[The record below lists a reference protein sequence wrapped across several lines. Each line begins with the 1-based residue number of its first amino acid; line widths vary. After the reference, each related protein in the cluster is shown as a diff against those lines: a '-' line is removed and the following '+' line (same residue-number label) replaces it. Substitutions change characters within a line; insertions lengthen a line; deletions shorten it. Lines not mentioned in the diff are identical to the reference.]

1 MSTINKLSLQVGLTF
16 FNAEILRN
24 VPNIANL
31 TINRVAPKLTETS
44 CSWGTGVMGVP
55 VALAGISCKVKSLKL
70 FLNLGWILLMEK
82 KVTSYKVLAAFP
94 TQAPV
99 FSKMISPLSSTRLR
113 VHVYPVSYF
122 QVSTIDSL
130 EKQNKRKPKN
140 NCMLN
145 GNPETK
151 FLKSQAQIFYQT
163 IPHTFYILYQASA
176 MKGVL
181 RRLGVTRLFFRQPH
195 GVITSMNFP
204 HSKIWSMALQAWKP
218 DLSAKLEQSH
228 ISEVDLQLKEHR
240 APKSDVKM
248 QTY

>member
-1 MSTINKLSLQVGLTF
+1 
-16 FNAEILRN
+16 
-24 VPNIANL
+24 
-31 TINRVAPKLTETS
+31 
-44 CSWGTGVMGVP
+44 MGMT
-55 VALAGISCKVKSLKL
+55 VALAGISHKVKSLKL

-94 TQAPV
+94 TQVPM
-99 FSKMISPLSSTRLR
+99 FCKMISPLSLTRLR

-122 QVSTIDSL
+122 EVSTIDSL
-130 EKQNKRKPKN
+130 EKKKN

-151 FLKSQAQIFYQT
+151 FLKSQAQILYQM
-163 IPHTFYILYQASA
+163 IPHTFYILYQAST

-181 RRLGVTRLFFRQPH
+181 RRLGVTRLFFRQLH

-228 ISEVDLQLKEHR
+228 ISEVDLQLKEHS

>member
-1 MSTINKLSLQVGLTF
+1 
-16 FNAEILRN
+16 
-24 VPNIANL
+24 
-31 TINRVAPKLTETS
+31 
-44 CSWGTGVMGVP
+44 MGMP
-55 VALAGISCKVKSLKL
+55 VALARVSRKVKSLKL
-70 FLNLGWILLMEK
+70 FLNLGWILLTEK

-94 TQAPV
+94 TQVPM
-99 FSKMISPLSSTRLR
+99 FSKMISPLSLTRLR
-113 VHVYPVSYF
+113 AHVYPVSYF

-130 EKQNKRKPKN
+130 EKKKKK
-140 NCMLN
+140 NCMLI

-163 IPHTFYILYQASA
+163 IPHTFYILYQAST
-176 MKGVL
+176 MRGVL

-204 HSKIWSMALQAWKP
+204 HSEIWSMALQAWKP

-228 ISEVDLQLKEHR
+228 ISEVDLQLKEPR
-240 APKSDVKM
+240 ALKSDVKM